1 MAYACCRSRR
11 CGSTSASAYHPYEG
25 ITEDFGERERIA
37 KNLGQHKALVMRNH
51 GLLTLGKTARD
62 AFILMEHLAE
72 AASIQLKLEAT
83 GSELIEIPPEIC
95 EKTAAQ
101 FEAHDRGRGQAD
113 WPAYL
118 RILDGIDTSYRS

>member
-1 MAYACCRSRR
+1 
-11 CGSTSASAYHPYEG
+11 
-25 ITEDFGERERIA
+25 
-37 KNLGQHKALVMRNH
+37 MRNH